1 MELTDLCVELNN
13 YFETCRR
20 FGTFKISGGA
30 IDLSALVADG
40 SLQSGQ
46 YFRIAGS
53 VFNDGVYQYPATG
66 LTDEIFDGAIWPMAV
81 PNAALGLLADIQAW
95 VTANANDS
103 QLNSPYQSES
113 FGGYSYSKINNGGGS
128 GAAADIGT
136 WQNQFRSRLNKW
148 RKIRA
153 V

>member
-13 YFETCRR
+13 YFEVTRCI
-20 FGTFKISGGA
+20 GTFKISGGV
-30 IDLSALVADG
+30 IDLSRLLADG
-40 SLQSGQ
+40 SLQRGQ
-46 YFRIAGS
+46 FFRIAGS
-53 VFNDGVYQYPATG
+53 VFNDGVYQYPCTG
-66 LTDEIFDGAIWPMAV
+66 LTDETFDGAIWPMAV
-81 PNAALGLLADIQAW
+81 PKAAMGLLADIQAW
-95 VTANANDS
+95 IEANSTDS

-113 FGGYSYSKINNGGGS
+113 FGGYSYSKINNGS
-128 GAAADIGT
+128 GAGASADLGT